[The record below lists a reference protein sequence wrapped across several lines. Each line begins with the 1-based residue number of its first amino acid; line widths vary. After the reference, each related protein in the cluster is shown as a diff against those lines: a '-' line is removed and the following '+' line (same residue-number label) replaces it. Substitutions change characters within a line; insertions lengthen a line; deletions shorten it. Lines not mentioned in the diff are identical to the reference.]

1 MSRYSGKCEK
11 LFAKLNE
18 SINKEIS
25 HETERQIISN

>member
-1 MSRYSGKCEK
+1 MSRFSGKCEK

-25 HETERQIISN
+25 HETERQTISH

>member
-1 MSRYSGKCEK
+1 MFSGKCEK

-25 HETERQIISN
+25 RGTERQITSN

>member
-25 HETERQIISN
+25 HETER